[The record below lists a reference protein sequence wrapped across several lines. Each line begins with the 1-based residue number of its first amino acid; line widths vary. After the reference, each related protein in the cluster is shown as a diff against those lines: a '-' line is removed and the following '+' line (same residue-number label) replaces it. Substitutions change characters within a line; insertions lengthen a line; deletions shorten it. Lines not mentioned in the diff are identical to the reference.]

1 MIFDIKSLIGE
12 TPDYDKKQMLEEKDP
27 KSWCK
32 SVSAFANGKG
42 GYLIFGIADNGEI
55 VGLENAEYVSEK
67 ISEAIRLH
75 MDPIPSFSLDFQV
88 EDGKTMIIL
97 SVKGGEE
104 TPYYYFDRNG
114 RNAYH
119 RVGNS
124 SVQCDSVKLRELTIS
139 GAGRTFD
146 GLASSYSFSNMS
158 FTKLKS
164 VYKQRTGKDFQDS
177 DFASFGLLNKND
189 ELTNAGALLADE
201 SPILQSRIFCT
212 RWNGL
217 TKASSVQDALDD
229 AEYSGSLI
237 TLLQEGLSFVFRN
250 SHKGWTKAPDQRIE
264 LPDYPERAVTEAIV
278 NALIHRS
285 YLQIGSEVHIDMFDD
300 RIELYSP
307 GGMVDG
313 TRVQDWDIM
322 KVPSQRRNPVIADI
336 FSRLNYMERRGSGFK
351 KIIEDYEFQSKYS
364 EKFKPVFQSE
374 NNAFYLTLWNMNY
387 HLDEEGDELHH
398 RGDEK
403 GDEKGDESK
412 VDIGI
417 RADKIEELL
426 RGNPQISIVKL
437 VEQTGFTK
445 RQIER
450 SLEYLKHEGRVKREG
465 SARGGNWI
473 VVK

>member
-1 MIFDIKSLIGE
+1 
-12 TPDYDKKQMLEEKDP
+12 MLEEKEP

-42 GYLIFGIADNGEI
+42 GYLIFGISDDDTI
-55 VGLENAEYVSEK
+55 VGMENAESAAEK

-75 MDPIPSFSLDFQV
+75 MDPIPSFTLGFQL
-88 EDGKTMIIL
+88 EDNKKLIIL

-114 RNAYH
+114 RIAYH

-124 SVQCDSVKLRELTIS
+124 SAPCDSVKLRELTLS
-139 GAGRTFD
+139 GAGRTYD
-146 GLASSYSFSNMS
+146 GLASSYRFSNMA

-164 VYKQRTGKDFQDS
+164 VYKQRTGNDFQDS
-177 DFASFGLLNKND
+177 DFASFGILNKND

-201 SPILQSRIFCT
+201 SPITHSRIFCT

-237 TLLQEGLSFVFRN
+237 TLLQEGQSFIARN
-250 SHKGWTKAPDQRIE
+250 SHKAWTKTPNQRIE

-285 YLQIGSEVHIDMFDD
+285 YLELGSEIHIDMFDD

-313 TRVQDWDIM
+313 LNVQDRDIM
-322 KVPSQRRNPVIADI
+322 KVPSKRRNPVIADI
-336 FSRLNYMERRGSGFK
+336 FARLNYMERRGSGFK
-351 KIIEDYEFQSKYS
+351 KIIEDYEFQQKYS
-364 EKFKPVFQSE
+364 EKLRPVFRSE
-374 NNAFYLTLWNMNY
+374 DDAFYLTLWNMNY
-387 HLDEEGDELHH
+387 HQDGQIGGQVSDQAGDQVS
-398 RGDEK
+398 DQ
-403 GDEKGDESK
+403 
-412 VDIGI
+412 VY
-417 RADKIEELL
+417 AT
-426 RGNPQISIVKL
+426 VKL
-437 VEQTGFTK
+437 EKNRLDALLDYCREAKSREEIQTFCGIKSVRYIREQIL
-445 RQIER
+445 QP
-450 SLEYLKHEGRVKREG
+450 LLKYNLICRTIPDKPNSSKQKYKTVR
-465 SARGGNWI
+465 
-473 VVK
+473 